1 MYGRVSNHEIIIP
14 YLAPFVGSGVRRVW
28 RGRRCVWSVDDG
40 VEKVRS
46 VWSGS
51 LCGAGVNA
59 GVGMRGCGVSC
70 VWKWCVGL

>member
-1 MYGRVSNHEIIIP
+1 MERAWSK
-14 YLAPFVGSGVRRVW
+14 LWMWVW
-28 RGRRCVWSVDDG
+28 CGWSVDDG

-51 LCGAGVNA
+51 LCGAGVSA

-70 VWKWCVGL
+70 VCGSGVWDC